1 MSDQKKILIVDDDK
15 KLREL
20 LARYLKEQGYQVD
33 AAGDGKEMDRMLP
46 RSAPDLIVLDL
57 MMPGEDGLSIA
68 RRLRAEGE
76 IPIIILSAKGEEVDR
91 IVGLEMGADDYL
103 SKPFNPRELLARINS
118 VLRRAE
124 QKGSQ
129 QRNVIIFD
137 DYRMDLESYSL
148 THNGEPV
155 ELTSGEFELLRHLA
169 EHPNHVMSRDHLLDL
184 LDSGVEEAFDRSID
198 VRITR
203 IRKKIEQD
211 PRHPRFIKTVRG
223 VGYLFSTEG

>member
-184 LDSGVEEAFDRSID
+184 LDSGMEEAFDRSID

-211 PRHPRFIKTVRG
+211 PHHPRFIKTVRG

>member
-184 LDSGVEEAFDRSID
+184 LDSGMEEAFDRSID

>member
-211 PRHPRFIKTVRG
+211 PHHPRFIKTVRG